1 MAHLPRTT
9 RGMGT
14 VTSRYLLRIAKARIA
29 EIARLKAS
37 GISKRA
43 LEPVI
48 LEASSL
54 RQRGEEMQA
63 LGSIASPVELQA
75 DAWTSVAHVMAT
87 AGNRTRLMAARMV
100 VERTDPVP
108 DEPPDDRKAK
118 PPLAIQ
124 VNLGVLV
131 HTTNGAGN
139 GNGHAGGGADP
150 GPELRP
156 GRIAI
161 HLGGGVRP
169 SA

>member
-14 VTSRYLLRIAKARIA
+14 VTSRYLLRIAKARLA

-43 LEPVI
+43 LAPVI

-100 VERTDPVP
+100 VDRTDPVP
-108 DEPPDDRKAK
+108 DEKETSVK
-118 PPLAIQ
+118 Q
-124 VNLGVLV
+124 VTIVNVIHEPAQLV
-131 HTTNGAGN
+131 SGT
-139 GNGHAGGGADP
+139 GNGHGARAALETGG
-150 GPELRP
+150 LRT
-156 GRIAI
+156 
-161 HLGGGVRP
+161 HHEGGER
-169 SA
+169 